1 MSNILKVGT
10 ILRFKFSSKGNYK
23 IIVEIINNNRYKL
36 ASISESRYLK
46 TYTTSL
52 THIRTNFDIL
62 KPNK

>member
-46 TYTTSL
+46 NIHDKSYSY
-52 THIRTNFDIL
+52 
-62 KPNK
+62 KNKFRYIKTK